1 MLKRAGEENGAAGD
15 RSLELVPERPE
26 ADHHGSGT
34 HVPDRV
40 EKQIRALLAREL
52 PDVDDGRIVAGEE
65 VGEPLRVS
73 RIGIALAGTPG
84 VRGVL
89 PRLLD
94 EACKRLVAELRS
106 QLVDVDARRRDP
118 DAGLVGAGP
127 EDLLEDTADV
137 LRPRVDGVSTV
148 ERLAGTGGEL
158 LVSPQRELELR
169 AVSLDGERH
178 AARQA
183 DRASREDV
191 IHEQEVGR
199 ELGPNGRGVRL
210 DVLVVVEDEDRQ
222 RPGKPRA
229 DDARAAEVEPLAVGL
244 LAEDDDL
251 MAGPRPFARERA
263 RVDVRAGAAQEVAV
277 PEENLHGWW
286 ILTNCSSAGRSAATS
301 TRSTR
306 SSSATVRGSSRSPR
320 ERSAR
325 RTRRRTRCRRRSSAP
340 GARSR
345 ASVTARASRPGSTG
359 SQSTART
366 TSGNAAEPSPWS
378 SPRSVPILAT
388 RLRPPSSRARC
399 RPRSTASTSPTA
411 RRSSS
416 TTSSAARTSRSQAS
430 SAFPRGP

>member
-137 LRPRVDGVSTV
+137 LRPRVDGVGTV

-210 DVLVVVEDEDRQ
+210 DVRLALLAREILEVAGLEVLVVVEDEDRQ

-251 MAGPRPFARERA
+251 MASPRPFARERA

-277 PEENLHGWW
+277 PEENLQG
-286 ILTNCSSAGRSAATS
+286 G
-301 TRSTR
+301 
-306 SSSATVRGSSRSPR
+306 GS
-320 ERSAR
+320 
-325 RTRRRTRCRRRSSAP
+325 
-340 GARSR
+340 
-345 ASVTARASRPGSTG
+345 
-359 SQSTART
+359 
-366 TSGNAAEPSPWS
+366 
-378 SPRSVPILAT
+378 
-388 RLRPPSSRARC
+388 
-399 RPRSTASTSPTA
+399 
-411 RRSSS
+411 
-416 TTSSAARTSRSQAS
+416 
-430 SAFPRGP
+430 